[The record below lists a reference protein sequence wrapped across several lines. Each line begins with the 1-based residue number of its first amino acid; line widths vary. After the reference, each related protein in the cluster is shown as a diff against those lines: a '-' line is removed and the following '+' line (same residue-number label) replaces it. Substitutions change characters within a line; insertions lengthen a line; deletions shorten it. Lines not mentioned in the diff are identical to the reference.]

1 MTRFGYVMAAYFAT
15 MAMIITAFIHPL
27 PRLIWNASAS
37 VPVGLYRLHLP
48 SSPMVGELVAIQP
61 PKELGSYLAAR
72 HYLPRGVPMLKH
84 IAAVAGQRVCR
95 TGTRITADGK
105 YLGDARSRD
114 RLGRPLPV
122 WAGCRLL
129 SPGDV
134 FLMNGDVP
142 DSFDGRYFGPLP
154 AVTIIGRLS
163 PFWILHAGERAGSV
177 PKIPR

>member
-1 MTRFGYVMAAYFAT
+1 MTRFGYVMTAYFAA
-15 MAMIITAFIHPL
+15 MAMIITAFVHPL

-37 VPVGLYRLHLP
+37 VPVGLYRLH
-48 SSPMVGELVAIQP
+48 SPFMPKVGELVAVLP
-61 PKELGSYLAAR
+61 PKGLGTYLAER
-72 HYLPRGVPMLKH
+72 HYLPRGAPILKH

-95 TGTRITADGK
+95 TGTRITVDGN

-154 AVTIIGRLS
+154 ATTIIGRLS
-163 PFWILHAGERAGSV
+163 PLWIPRAGECAASA